1 MLVFAATLLMF
12 LFPLAFSPGPGNMFF
27 ATMSARF
34 GFAATL
40 RANAGYHLATLAV
53 TLLIGLG
60 LISVLEPGSA
70 IFAAL
75 KMAGGFYVL
84 WLAFKLAR
92 AGTTGENAAAKQ
104 AGFADGAMLL
114 VLNPKAYVIIFLM
127 FTQFADAGPRDLHM
141 RVLVITLLFTLNNL
155 VAFSL
160 WALAGDA
167 LGRLF
172 RSETA
177 AWWLNLAFATVLTG
191 VGLWMLLG

>member
-1 MLVFAATLLMF
+1 MLVFAATLLTF

-27 ATMSARF
+27 ATMGARF

-53 TLLIGLG
+53 TLLLGLG

-70 IFAAL
+70 LFAAF
-75 KMAGGFYVL
+75 KMAGGIYVL

-92 AGTTGENAAAKQ
+92 AGTSGEDAAAKQ
-104 AGFADGAMLL
+104 AGFTDGPMLL
-114 VLNPKAYVIIFLM
+114 VLNPKAYVIILLM
-127 FTQFADAGPRDLHM
+127 FAQFADVGPQDLHT
-141 RVLVITLLFTLNNL
+141 RIFVISLLFTLNNL
-155 VAFSL
+155 AAFSL

-177 AWWLNLAFATVLTG
+177 AWRLNLAFATVLAC